1 VFAGA
6 GEASAD
12 VPGGGES
19 DGVIEDIRDKL
30 ANTRMNGEEIE
41 LDGERG
47 NRPVCNL
54 LFVCENFHCLN
65 AFFFFGSCRIECIGV
80 VTSNVYYRV
89 AS

>member
-1 VFAGA
+1 
-6 GEASAD
+6 
-12 VPGGGES
+12 
-19 DGVIEDIRDKL
+19 
-30 ANTRMNGEEIE
+30 MNGEEIE

-54 LFVCENFHCLN
+54 LSVCENFHYLN
-65 AFFFFGSCRIECIGV
+65 ALLCSCRIVCTGV